1 MIVEL
6 FVLFLVIIAFLCWYG
21 YFTKIRMFA
30 IVGMIILFI
39 LSSWIILYSYTG
51 KNAYGLEY
59 KVGTNITTS
68 GSNTVTQNIYQVYND
83 STTMWFGFLLAMIS
97 LSGIFLVAMN
107 DH

>member
-59 KVGTNITTS
+59 KIGNNITTV
-68 GSNTVTQNIYQVYND
+68 GSSTITTNIYATYND
-83 STTMWFGFLLAMIS
+83 STTMWFGFLLGIIS